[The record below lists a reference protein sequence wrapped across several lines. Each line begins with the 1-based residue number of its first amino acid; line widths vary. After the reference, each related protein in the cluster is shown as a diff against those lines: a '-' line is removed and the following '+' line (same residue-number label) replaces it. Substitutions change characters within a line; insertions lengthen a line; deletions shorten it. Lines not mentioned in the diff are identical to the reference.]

1 MTDDR
6 SPQPSATAN
15 RAQRNA
21 RRKKKTTPA
30 LLVVPVVLVLGAV
43 ALFFFLRDGKVR
55 IPIIGGDDHQTEV
68 PSFEFKIRKARAVA
82 TDEKADPKAL
92 AEQAASIGRELTP
105 MLDDL
110 FTAAFLDPANWDGG
124 DYEDVWAHF
133 DEGSRA
139 VAEQNVETL
148 TLGASAGDVYDEVA
162 PTKGSL
168 EFDVLFDPEG
178 APDSVVVKFRF
189 YAFGARSDGTY
200 TAIVSHGQLFLED
213 NGGWSVTAFD
223 VIRNDRGTESP
234 APPAPAPSASGSAS
248 SSSSSSS

>member
-15 RAQRNA
+15 RAQRSA

-30 LLVVPVVLVLGAV
+30 LLIVPVVLVVGAV
-43 ALFFFLRDGKVR
+43 ALFFFLRDGKVS

-68 PSFEFKIRKARAVA
+68 PPFEFKIRKAHAVA
-82 TDEKADPKAL
+82 TDEKADPTAL
-92 AEQAASIGRELTP
+92 EEQATSLGQELTP
-105 MLDDL
+105 MIDDL

-139 VAEQNVETL
+139 VAQQNVETL
-148 TLGASAGDVYDEVA
+148 TLGASAGDIYDEVA
-162 PTKGSL
+162 PAKGSL
-168 EFDVLFDPEG
+168 QFDVLFDPDG

-189 YAFGARSDGTY
+189 YAFGTRSDGTY
-200 TAIVSHGQLFLED
+200 TAIVSHGQLFLEN
-213 NGGWSVTAFD
+213 NGGWSVSAFD
-223 VIRNDRGTESP
+223 VIRDDGETESP
-234 APPAPAPSASGSAS
+234 TPPTPGPSASASAS
-248 SSSSSSS
+248 SP